1 MLLIRTNPF
10 KNAISSASE
19 NVVNWGRRV
28 VVLVDSFWKLFN
40 KSSKV
45 DVGPLCS
52 FLFFDTVN
60 ISSCGVLLRL
70 GAFVDVVVVVDVVD
84 FIWIG
89 IRVDVGRCKRRC
101 WQIQKYTQRDGGHD
115 HRNGTEIERNTERRR
130 KKTHWKRKVGE
141 KNVEQNALQIVLGYA
156 NDSKY
161 CILCLDVSVLTTWRI
176 KSKSSL
182 SDAAGV
188 VDLVRTVV
196 EVVVAAVVVVV
207 LPRRVVV
214 GTFCNKSS
222 ISLILI
228 GNSVVVVV
236 VVRIRSVVGERVLA
250 LDMLL
255 PRLQTIHKQIRNVH
269 NAQREKER
277 QRKKHTNTHI
287 TRTRGYQTVFLH

>member
-1 MLLIRTNPF
+1 MLDVAKDVADKY
-10 KNAISSASE
+10 KNTHREMAGTITGTAQ
-19 NVVNWGRRV
+19 
-28 VVLVDSFWKLFN
+28 KL
-40 KSSKV
+40 KE
-45 DVGPLCS
+45 
-52 FLFFDTVN
+52 
-60 ISSCGVLLRL
+60 
-70 GAFVDVVVVVDVVD
+70 
-84 FIWIG
+84 
-89 IRVDVGRCKRRC
+89 
-101 WQIQKYTQRDGGHD
+101 TQ
-115 HRNGTEIERNTERRR
+115 NEEE

-277 QRKKHTNTHI
+277 EKKHKHTHI